1 MSRPPVSL
9 QTRLIAAS
17 AVLAVLVIGVFV
29 AMVLAVSAA
38 RTAANQEAR
47 SKNVTTSALQL
58 EKARPRPRGRH
69 PRLCLHGQD
78 QVPQALHDG
87 EAAAAYQAKGDL
99 FRATSDEPNQRR
111 QARQINRLIDEYI
124 AVYVDNVPVIGQEN
138 LGAARDLAP

>member
-58 EKARPRPRGRH
+58 EKLVLDLEAGIRGYVFTGNTEFLQPYTAARPQLRKAKETWFSRH
-69 PRLCLHGQD
+69 G
-78 QVPQALHDG
+78 
-87 EAAAAYQAKGDL
+87 
-99 FRATSDEPNQRR
+99 DEPDQRR
-111 QARQINRLIDEYI
+111 QARRDQP
-124 AVYVDNVPVIGQEN
+124 VDRPVHGHLRRGNVPSSCKEN
-138 LGAARDLAP
+138 PDAARDS